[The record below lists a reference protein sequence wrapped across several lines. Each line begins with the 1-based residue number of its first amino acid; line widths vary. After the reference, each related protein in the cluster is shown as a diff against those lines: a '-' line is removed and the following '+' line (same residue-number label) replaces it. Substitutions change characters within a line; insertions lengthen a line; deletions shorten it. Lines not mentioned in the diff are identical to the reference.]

1 MSSARPIASSR
12 PEDRLLEL
20 IDEEVGPE
28 RAPALRAF
36 ARAYLR
42 RLGGGDATEGIAPEA
57 LLGEVRS
64 LFEFACARDGDA
76 MAVRAFN
83 PTREKDGYEPVGS
96 VLETNTDDLPFLV
109 DSVSGELASRGLS
122 VPRLLHP
129 IVATEREG
137 SGAIRKVGD
146 PRGAV
151 HRESVMHFDLDR
163 RLGDDELGELEDAVR
178 ATLAN
183 VRAVVRDFPAM
194 LERTNAMTKL
204 ARAGAARYEPDE
216 VDEVVDFLAWLQR
229 GNFVYL
235 GAREYDFSQQGI
247 SLVPGSGLGI
257 LAEEEKSA
265 FSKPGGV
272 SFDDLP
278 AYIRRSAL
286 DGDLL
291 LVDKA
296 NAPAPVHRRERMD
309 YIGVRRVDEH
319 GEIIGMSR
327 VIGLFTTKAYAEPA
341 SETPL
346 LGRKLRQC
354 IEGLGLIEGSHDYKA
369 AVALFDTFP
378 KDELFAA
385 PADDLRGAVKSLLAL
400 EGTQRVRLLGRRDV
414 DGRNASLILTLPR
427 GRYDAALVERV
438 RGLFR
443 RRFGTTK
450 VETHHVLAD
459 SERSRVHFLV
469 HAPGEL
475 PELALRALEAEVIA
489 LSRTWD
495 DELRDLLV
503 ARHGP
508 VAGRR
513 LAVAWLDR
521 FPSHYKGYTSVD
533 SAAHDIACFGRL
545 AGGEGHVVSLQPL
558 GEQSRLCLYK
568 EGEKVELS
576 EAMPMLEDLGL
587 RVLEELSTRLTGE
600 EDEVWVQEYRVLGP
614 DGAPLDVELRGPGVA
629 EVIAAVWRGDA
640 ESDPLNRLVVTAGLD
655 RRQLAVLRAYR
666 KYRQRVGSRFTEGY
680 QNDVLVANSV
690 LTAKLVRYFEAR
702 FDPSRERDE
711 EAERALRDEILED
724 LEAVKSLDHDRIL
737 RNQLQLIDATL
748 RTSAFRDGRE
758 ATAFKLLSADVP
770 AMPQPSP
777 EFEIFV
783 YSPEM
788 EGIHLRGGRI
798 ARGGIRWS
806 DRMDYRTEVY
816 GLMRAQLTK
825 NAVIVPAGA
834 KGGFIIKRVPA
845 DREELKAEVQRQ
857 YKTYVRALLDVTDNL
872 VEGEVVHPPQVRPLD
887 GEDTYLVVAADKG
900 TATFSDTAN
909 AISREYGFWLDDA
922 FASGGS
928 AGYDHKK
935 LGITARGAWESV
947 KRHFRELDMDP
958 AVDEFTA
965 VGIGD
970 MSGDVFGNGMLL
982 SDKIRLVAAYDHRH
996 VFIDPTPDAAASF
1009 AERKRLFDMPG
1020 SSWDDYDRSM
1030 ISEGGGVYPRTAKA
1044 IELSAQ
1050 AREALGNDEA
1060 RATPTDVIRHILRA
1074 PVDLLWNGGIGTVVK
1089 ATDETDADA
1098 ADRSSD
1104 AIRVDARELRARVVG
1119 EGGNLGFTRR
1129 ARVEYSAQGGR
1140 INADFIDNSAG
1151 VDCSDHEVNLK
1162 ILLGLAEQA
1171 GEMTREQRDEL
1182 LEAVTEDVVA
1192 HVLYD
1197 SFLQAQIISQEVDR
1211 SAARLYAYDDLMGLL
1226 EEVGLLLN
1234 RASENLPDAEEIADR
1249 RRNGRG
1255 MERPEL
1261 AVLVAYAKR
1270 WVARSLEASKFID
1283 DPWLERDLH
1292 GYFPPAVIERCSHLL
1307 ARPPAAPPAALHG
1320 QLELGG
1326 QRARAD
1332 VRLAGGRRA
1341 RLRGGR
1347 RRARLPDRPRGDRR
1361 GGALGRGRE
1370 ARGHRAGD
1378 PGRAD
1383 GRRRRARRQ
1392 RDPLVPLVGARGRP
1406 RDRDRGGPRRRG
1418 AALGGAAGARHGG
1431 AQDPPAGERG
1441 PVDRRRRAGRD
1452 RHRARARGRAAA
1464 RARHGRRGRRHRPR
1478 PRRRREGLLRGRR
1491 RAAARLARDPARR
1504 PARDLADA
1512 ALGPARRPRGL
1523 DPGAARAGPD
1533 RARRVTGPLARR
1545 GRRALP
1551 AHPRLG
1557 HPPARGVPASA
1568 LARGRAGPR
1577 RPHARGAAAA
1587 RALRLRPGSGEG
1599 PLGVIPNGARAR
1611 AEGSCST

>member
-1 MSSARPIASSR
+1 MSTARPIAGSR

-20 IDEEVGPE
+20 IDEEVSPD
-28 RAPALRAF
+28 RAQTVRAF
-36 ARAYLR
+36 ARAYLK
-42 RLGGGDATEGIAPEA
+42 RLGGGDSTEGIAPEA
-57 LLGEVRS
+57 LLGEILS
-64 LFEFACARDGDA
+64 LYEFACARDGDA
-76 MAVRAFN
+76 IAVRAFN

-109 DSVSGELASRGLS
+109 DSVSGDLSSRGIQIA
-122 VPRLLHP
+122 RMLHP
-129 IVATEREG
+129 IIATEREG
-137 SGAIRKVGD
+137 SGRIRSVRD

-163 RLGDDELGELEDAVR
+163 RLGDEELSELEDAVR
-178 ATLAN
+178 ATLTN

-194 LERTNAMTKL
+194 LERTNALTKL
-204 ARAGAARYEPDE
+204 ARAGASRYEADE
-216 VDEVVDFLAWLQR
+216 VEEVVDFLAWLQR

-235 GAREYDFSQQGI
+235 GAREYDFTEEGI
-247 SLVPGSGLGI
+247 SLVHGSGLGI
-257 LAEEEKSA
+257 LADEEKSA
-265 FSKPGGV
+265 FGKPGGV
-272 SFDDLP
+272 SFDELP
-278 AYIRRSAL
+278 SYVRRSAL

-291 LVDKA
+291 LVDKS

-309 YIGVRRVDEH
+309 YIGVRRVDHE
-319 GEIIGMSR
+319 GRIIGMSR
-327 VIGLFTTKAYAEPA
+327 LIGLFTTKAYAEPA

-354 IEGLGLIEGSHDYKA
+354 LDGLGLIDGSHDYKA

-400 EGTQRVRLLGRRDV
+400 EGTRRVRLLGRRDV

-427 GRYDAALVERV
+427 GRYDASLVERV

-450 VETHHVLAD
+450 VETHHVLDD

-503 ARHGP
+503 ARNGP

-513 LAVAWLDR
+513 LAEAWMDR
-521 FPSHYKGYTSVD
+521 FPSHYKGYTSVE
-533 SAAHDIACFGRL
+533 SAAHDIACFGRV
-545 AGGEGHVVSLQPL
+545 AAGEGHVVSVQPL
-558 GEQSRLCLYK
+558 GEQSRLCMYK

-576 EAMPMLEDLGL
+576 QAMPMLEDLGL
-587 RVLEELSTRLTGE
+587 RVLEELSTRLRGE

-614 DGAPLDVELRGPGVA
+614 DGAPLDVELRGSGVA

-655 RRQLAVLRAYR
+655 REQLAVLRAYR

-680 QNDVLVANSV
+680 QNDVLVANSA
-690 LTAKLVRYFEAR
+690 LTAKLVRYFEVR
-702 FDPSRERDE
+702 FGRAGPHLERDE
-711 EAERALRDEILED
+711 EAENALRDEILAD
-724 LEAVKSLDHDRIL
+724 LDEVVSLDHDRIL

-748 RTSAFRDGRE
+748 RTSAFRDGRA
-758 ATAFKLLSADVP
+758 ATAFKLRSADVP
-770 AMPQPSP
+770 AMPQPAP
-777 EFEIFV
+777 AFEIFV
-783 YSPEM
+783 YSSEM
-788 EGIHLRGGRI
+788 EGIHLRGGQI

-825 NAVIVPAGA
+825 NAIIVPAGA
-834 KGGFIIKRVPA
+834 KGGFIIKHVPA
-845 DREELKAEVQRQ
+845 GRDELKAEVERQ

-872 VEGEVVHPPQVRPLD
+872 VDGEVVHPPQVRALD
-887 GEDTYLVVAADKG
+887 GDDTYLVVAADKG

-996 VFIDPTPDAAASF
+996 VFIDPSPDAATSF
-1009 AERKRLFDMPG
+1009 EERKRLFELPS
-1020 SSWDDYDRSM
+1020 SSWDDYDRSKL
-1030 ISEGGGVYPRTAKA
+1030 SEGGGVYPRTAKSIA
-1044 IELSAQ
+1044 LSPQ
-1050 AREALGNDEA
+1050 AREALGTDEE
-1060 RATPTDVIRHILRA
+1060 RAAPTDLIRAILRA
-1074 PVDLLWNGGIGTVVK
+1074 PVDLLWNGGIGTLVK
-1089 ATDETDADA
+1089 ASDETDADA
-1098 ADRSSD
+1098 ADRASD
-1104 AIRVDARELRARVVG
+1104 AIRVDARQLRARVVG

-1129 ARVEYSAQGGR
+1129 ARVEYSEHGGR

-1151 VDCSDHEVNLK
+1151 VDSSDHEVNLK
-1162 ILLGLAEQA
+1162 ILLGLAERR
-1171 GEMTREQRDEL
+1171 GEMTRPQRDEL

-1197 SFLQAQIISQEVDR
+1197 SFLQAQIISQEVER
-1211 SAARLYAYDDLMGLL
+1211 SAARLYAYDDLMTLL
-1226 EEVGLLLN
+1226 EEEGLLLN
-1234 RASENLPDAEEIADR
+1234 RASEDLPDGEEIADR
-1249 RRNGRG
+1249 RRAGRG

-1261 AVLVAYAKR
+1261 AALVAYAKR
-1270 WVARSLEASKFID
+1270 WIARSLEASEFID
-1283 DPWLERDLH
+1283 DPWLERDLR
-1292 GYFPPAVIERCSHLL
+1292 GYFPPAVVERCSHLL
-1307 ARPPAAPPAALHG
+1307 AEHPLRRQLLCMASSNSVVNALGPTFVSQVVAERGCDAADVVRAY
-1320 QLELGG
+1320 
-1326 QRARAD
+1326 RIARAVTGAAARWD
-1332 VRLAGGRRA
+1332 AIEKLEGVEPEIQAELMAGVDAVVDGATRWYLTWTPEGDLATVIAAGRAGVERLSEA
-1341 RLRGGR
+1341 
-1347 RRARLPDRPRGDRR
+1347 LPALGTEDRR
-1361 GGALGRGRE
+1361 M
-1370 ARGHRAGD
+1370 
-1378 PGRAD
+1378 
-1383 GRRRRARRQ
+1383 RRQ
-1392 RDPLVPLVGARGRP
+1392 STADRLTAAGVPAEIATAHALSPELEHAPDMVAVAAATGRDLEDVAKVFF
-1406 RDRDRGGPRRRG
+1406 
-1418 AALGGAAGARHGG
+1418 ALGGELRLDWLETQLHGL
-1431 AQDPPAGERG
+1431 
-1441 PVDRRRRAGRD
+1441 RATSRMQ
-1452 RHRARARGRAAA
+1452 RWALLAV
-1464 RARHGRRGRRHRPR
+1464 
-1478 PRRRREGLLRGRR
+1478 RE
-1491 RAAARLARDPARR
+1491 
-1504 PARDLADA
+1504 DA
-1512 ALGPARRPRGL
+1512 
-1523 DPGAARAGPD
+1523 
-1533 RARRVTGPLARR
+1533 TLARR
-1545 GRRALP
+1545 ELAQTALDESPNRSPAEVVERFLHTRDAATRRLASFLRALSREGEP
-1551 AHPRLG
+1551 DLAGLTLAVRQL
-1557 HPPARGVPASA
+1557 RGLV
-1568 LARGRAGPR
+1568 G
-1577 RPHARGAAAA
+1577 
-1587 RALRLRPGSGEG
+1587 
-1599 PLGVIPNGARAR
+1599 
-1611 AEGSCST
+1611 

>member
-1 MSSARPIASSR
+1 MMGPVSTARPIAGSR

-20 IDEEVGPE
+20 IDEEVGPD
-28 RAPALRAF
+28 RAQAVRAF

-42 RLGGGDATEGIAPEA
+42 RLGGGDSSEGISPEA
-57 LLGEVRS
+57 LLGEVLS
-64 LFEFACARDGDA
+64 LFEFACSRDGDA

-83 PTREKDGYEPVGS
+83 PTREQHGYEPVGS

-109 DSVSGELASRGLS
+109 DSVSGELSSRGLQFS
-122 VPRLLHP
+122 RLLHP
-129 IVATEREG
+129 IIATEREG
-137 SGAIRKVGD
+137 SGRVRSVRD
-146 PRGAV
+146 PRGAA
-151 HRESVMHFDLDR
+151 HRESIMHFDLDR
-163 RLGDDELGELEDAVR
+163 RLSDAELAELEDAVR

-194 LERTNAMTKL
+194 LERTNAMIKL
-204 ARAGAARYEPDE
+204 ARAGAVRYEADE
-216 VDEVVDFLAWLQR
+216 VEEVVDFLAWLQR
-229 GNFVYL
+229 GEFVYL
-235 GAREYDFSQQGI
+235 GAREYDFTEEGI
-247 SLVPGSGLGI
+247 TLVPGSGLGI
-257 LAEEEKSA
+257 LADESKSA
-265 FSKPGGV
+265 FSRPGGV
-272 SFDDLP
+272 SFDELP
-278 AYIRRSAL
+278 SYVRRSAL

-309 YIGVRRVDEH
+309 YIGVRRVDER

-327 VIGLFTTKAYAEPA
+327 LIGLFTTKAYAEPA

-354 IEGLGLIEGSHDYKA
+354 LEGLGLIEGSHDYKA

-385 PADDLRGAVKSLLAL
+385 PPDDLRGALRSLLAL
-400 EGTQRVRLLGRRDV
+400 EGTRRVRLLGRRDV

-427 GRYDAALVERV
+427 DRYDAALVERV
-438 RGLFR
+438 RALFR

-450 VETHHVLAD
+450 VETHHVLD
-459 SERSRVHFLV
+459 ESERSRVHFLV

-475 PELALRALEAEVIA
+475 PELALRALEAEVIS

-503 ARHGP
+503 ERHGP
-508 VAGRR
+508 IAGRR
-513 LAVAWLDR
+513 LAEAWLHR
-521 FPSHYKGYTSVD
+521 FPAHYKGYTSVA

-545 AGGEGHVVSLQPL
+545 AGGEGHVVSLQSL

-576 EAMPMLEDLGL
+576 GAMPMLEDLGL
-587 RVLEELSTRLTGE
+587 RVIEELSTRLTGG

-614 DGAPLDVELRGPGVA
+614 DGGPLDVDVRGAGVA

-655 RRQLAVLRAYR
+655 RGQLAILRAYR

-680 QNDVLVANSV
+680 QNDVLVANSK

-702 FDPSRERDE
+702 FDPVKERDE
-711 EAERALRDEILED
+711 EAEQALRDEILRD
-724 LEAVKSLDHDRIL
+724 LDAVSSLDHDRIL

-748 RTSAFRDGRE
+748 RTSAFREGRR
-758 ATAFKLLSADVP
+758 ATAFKLRSADVP

-777 EFEIFV
+777 VYEIYV

-825 NAVIVPAGA
+825 NAIIVPAGA
-834 KGGFIIKRVPA
+834 KGGFIIRHVPSG
-845 DREELKAEVQRQ
+845 REELKAEVQRQ
-857 YKTYVRALLDVTDNL
+857 YEIYVRSLLDVTDNL
-872 VEGEVVHPPQVRPLD
+872 VDGEVVHPPQVRALD
-887 GEDTYLVVAADKG
+887 GDDTYLVVAADKG

-958 AVDEFTA
+958 AVDEFTV

-996 VFIDPTPDAAASF
+996 VFIDPSPDAATSF
-1009 AERKRLFDMPG
+1009 EERKRLFQLPG
-1020 SSWDDYDRSM
+1020 SSWDDYDRSK
-1030 ISEGGGVYPRTAKA
+1030 ISQGGGVFPRTVKA
-1044 IELSAQ
+1044 IELSP
-1050 AREALGNDEA
+1050 EA
-1060 RATPTDVIRHILRA
+1060 RAALGTDEERPTPNDVIRAILRA

-1089 ATDETDADA
+1089 ASDETDADA
-1098 ADRSSD
+1098 ADRASD
-1104 AIRVDARELRARVVG
+1104 AIRVDARQLRARVVG

-1129 ARVEYSAQGGR
+1129 ARVEYSENGGR

-1151 VDCSDHEVNLK
+1151 VDSSDHEVNLK
-1162 ILLGLAEQA
+1162 ILLGLAERR
-1171 GEMTREQRDEL
+1171 GEMTRAQRDEL
-1182 LEAVTEDVVA
+1182 LVAVTDDVVG

-1197 SFLQAQIISQEVDR
+1197 SFLQAQIISQEVER

-1226 EEVGLLLN
+1226 EEEGLLLN
-1234 RASENLPDAEEIADR
+1234 RASENLPDAEEIAER
-1249 RRNGRG
+1249 RRSGRG

-1270 WVARSLEASKFID
+1270 WIARSLEASKFID

-1307 ARPPAAPPAALHG
+1307 AEHPLRRQLLCMASSNSVVNALGPTFVSQVVAERGCEAADVVRAY
-1320 QLELGG
+1320 
-1326 QRARAD
+1326 RIARAVTGAAARWD
-1332 VRLAGGRRA
+1332 AVEKLEGVEPDLQAELMAGVDAVVDSATRWYLAWAPEGDLATVIAAGRSGVERLSEALP
-1341 RLRGGR
+1341 RLGT
-1347 RRARLPDRPRGDRR
+1347 DD
-1361 GGALGRGRE
+1361 
-1370 ARGHRAGD
+1370 
-1378 PGRAD
+1378 
-1383 GRRRRARRQ
+1383 RRARREAAVDRLVDAGVPVEIATAHALGAELEHAPDMIAVAAATG
-1392 RDPLVPLVGARGRP
+1392 RDLEDVAKVFFAVGAELRLDWLEGQLTGLRP
-1406 RDRDRGGPRRRG
+1406 SSRMQRW
-1418 AALGGAAGARHGG
+1418 ALLAVREDATQA
-1431 AQDPPAGERG
+1431 
-1441 PVDRRRRAGRD
+1441 
-1452 RHRARARGRAAA
+1452 
-1464 RARHGRRGRRHRPR
+1464 
-1478 PRRRREGLLRGRR
+1478 RRELAQTALDESPGRSPAEAVERFLYTRDAATRRFATFLRALSREGE
-1491 RAAARLARDPARR
+1491 P
-1504 PARDLADA
+1504 DLA
-1512 ALGPARRPRGL
+1512 GL
-1523 DPGAARAGPD
+1523 TLAVRQLRAIVG
-1533 RARRVTGPLARR
+1533 
-1545 GRRALP
+1545 
-1551 AHPRLG
+1551 
-1557 HPPARGVPASA
+1557 
-1568 LARGRAGPR
+1568 
-1577 RPHARGAAAA
+1577 
-1587 RALRLRPGSGEG
+1587 
-1599 PLGVIPNGARAR
+1599 
-1611 AEGSCST
+1611 